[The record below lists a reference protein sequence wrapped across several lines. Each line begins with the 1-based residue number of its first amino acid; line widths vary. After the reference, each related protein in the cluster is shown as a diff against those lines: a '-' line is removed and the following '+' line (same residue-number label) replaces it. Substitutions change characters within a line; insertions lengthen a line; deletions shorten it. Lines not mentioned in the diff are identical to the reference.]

1 MKMKFERM
9 SFSEAPFNIIDGDRG
24 KNYPKHANFFDSGYC
39 LFLNAGNV
47 TPQGFSFETCQ
58 FITEEKDSALR
69 KGKLQ
74 REDVVLTTRGTIGNT
89 AYYTERI
96 PYDNIR
102 INSGMV
108 IFRCKTEKILPHFLY
123 HYLRSQQFHDQVN
136 SLRSGVAQPQLPIR
150 DINRILL
157 PVPLMSTQSAITR
170 VLSAYDDLIENNL
183 RRIKLLEQAARELYN
198 EWFVRF
204 RFPGHQH
211 IRIQN
216 GIPEGWE
223 KRGLKEI
230 CPDYRDSANPKDI
243 KPEMPYIGLEHMPRR
258 SITLSNWGHVGQV
271 TSTKLRYYE
280 GDILFG
286 KIRPYFHKV
295 GIALTDGVTSSD
307 AIVLRPVSNK
317 LRCFV
322 LLTVSSNWF
331 VAEVS
336 QTVKEGSKMPR
347 ADWKL
352 MQNREI
358 TVPPCVLL
366 EDFNSHIAP
375 LLNQL
380 KTLTLSSQKLR
391 EARDLLLPK
400 LMNGDIEV

>member
-1 MKMKFERM
+1 MKMTLGKMPFA
-9 SFSEAPFNIIDGDRG
+9 EAPINIIDGDRG
-24 KNYPKHANFFDSGYC
+24 KNYPKHADFFDSGFC

-47 TPQGFSFETCQ
+47 TAQGFSFESCQ
-58 FITEEKDSALR
+58 FITEDKDSALR

-74 REDVVLTTRGTIGNT
+74 REDVLLTTRGTIGNT
-89 AYYTERI
+89 AYYNEQI
-96 PYDNIR
+96 SYDNMR

-108 IFRCKTEKILPHFLY
+108 IFRCEPEKMLPRFLY
-123 HYLRSQQFHDQVN
+123 HFLRSQQFYDQVN

-157 PVPLMSTQSAITR
+157 PVPSLTIQNAISKI
-170 VLSAYDDLIENNL
+170 LSAYDDLIENNL
-183 RRIKLLEQAARELYN
+183 RRIELLEKAAMELYK

-211 IRIQN
+211 IKIKN
-216 GIPEGWE
+216 GIPEGWG
-223 KRGLKEI
+223 KKALKEI
-230 CPDYRDSANPKDI
+230 CPDFRDSANPIDI
-243 KPEMPYIGLEHMPRR
+243 KPETPYIGLEHMPRC
-258 SITLSNWGHVGQV
+258 SITLSNWGNAEQV
-271 TSTKLRYYE
+271 TSTKLCYHE

-295 GIALTDGVTSSD
+295 GIAITDGVTSSD
-307 AIVLRPVSNK
+307 AIVLRPASDE
-317 LRCFV
+317 LRCFA
-322 LLTVSSNWF
+322 LLTVSSDWF

-358 TVPPCVLL
+358 AVPPVVLL
-366 EDFNSHIAP
+366 EG
-375 LLNQL
+375 LNDYIVPILKQL
-380 KTLTLSSQKLR
+380 KTLTFSSKKLR
-391 EARDLLLPK
+391 DARDLLLPK